1 MTFVNVKDLLA
12 ILLNDNKGKYYESW
26 LKFINISYYAR
37 NIFILPSHSCRMRAE
52 LLLQIMKQLTECV
65 KIGDKQTN

>member
-26 LKFINISYYAR
+26 LKFINNITPKTYSFYRLIHAERERNYYY
-37 NIFILPSHSCRMRAE
+37 
-52 LLLQIMKQLTECV
+52 K
-65 KIGDKQTN
+65 